1 MKPFKTVTRL
11 CMGLAALACMATSCN
26 GQNKSDEPE
35 VVLETTLGEIRVR
48 LYNDTPLHRDRF
60 LQNVR
65 NGLYDGKTWH
75 RIIRNFMIQTGEQP
89 ARIDANGDTLQIDT
103 ADMIPAEIRYPQH
116 FNRRGVLAAAREGD
130 DVNPNRKSD
139 PTQFYIVTGRA
150 YQDDALRELDAAR
163 TQQAATRL
171 YNQKVAAN
179 AEKLEAL
186 RKARNTQGLSN
197 MLEKLLD
204 EAKYETSKNP
214 PAPFNEEQKRAYRIN
229 GGAPWLDGEY
239 TVFGEVV
246 EGMKTVLAI
255 EKVKTDANDRPLTE
269 VKITKAY
276 IVE

>member
-1 MKPFKTVTRL
+1 MKPCKTIIRL
-11 CMGLAALACMATSCN
+11 CIGLATLACMATSCN

-35 VVLETTLGEIRVR
+35 VVFETTLGEIRVR

-65 NGLYDGKTWH
+65 NGRYDGALWH
-75 RIIRNFMIQTGEQP
+75 RIIRNFMIQSGEQP
-89 ARIDANGDTLQIDT
+89 ATFDANGDTLQIDT
-103 ADMIPAEIRYPQH
+103 ADMIPAEIHYPLH
-116 FNRRGVLAAAREGD
+116 FHRRGALAAAREGD
-130 DVNPNRKSD
+130 DVNPTRKSD

-163 TQQAATRL
+163 TQQAAIRL
-171 YNQKVAAN
+171 YDQKRAAN

-186 RKARNTQGLSN
+186 RKARDTQGLSN

-204 EAKYETSKNP
+204 EARYETSKNP
-214 PAPFNEEQKRAYRIN
+214 PTPFNEDQKRAYRTV

-255 EKVKTDANDRPLTE
+255 EKVKTGAADRPLAD
-269 VKITKAY
+269 VRILKAY